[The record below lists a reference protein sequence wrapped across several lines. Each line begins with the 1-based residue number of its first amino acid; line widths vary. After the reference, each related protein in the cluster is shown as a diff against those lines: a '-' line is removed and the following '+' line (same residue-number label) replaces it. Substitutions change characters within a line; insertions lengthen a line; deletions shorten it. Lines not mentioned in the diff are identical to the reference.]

1 MTRSDNPTALQD
13 EVARFEAEVRRL
25 AVEAVRAIVAQEI
38 QQKRAQLAAAQPKAP
53 RGKPAKPSGRAEAKH
68 VQTTMFSEAP
78 AAPAP
83 EPAPAAP
90 TPTAVS
96 GKRRQWTRESII
108 DELSGWIISK
118 TMIDAAFLTRH
129 GPPGLVAA
137 ARRVFGRF
145 DAALNVA
152 SLHVSKLYPDGP
164 PESAAKR

>member
-38 QQKRAQLAAAQPKAP
+38 QHKRAQLAAAQPKAT
-53 RGKPAKPSGRAEAKH
+53 RGAKPAKQADAKH

-78 AAPAP
+78 ASPAAEAAPAL
-83 EPAPAAP
+83 P
-90 TPTAVS
+90 TPTAVPS